1 MKGNDM
7 ETQMTGSNGAPLFDI
22 TGTVLQFLV
31 TPAEI
36 SEAFAMMRGI
46 VSPGVVVPL
55 HSHADPEVL
64 FILEGELEVFKG
76 DDGSIR
82 WRTARSGETICIP
95 SDVKHALRNNSPTPA
110 AVLLTT
116 TPNIYRFFRE
126 LGKPFYPDQ
135 PAVQPTPADLE
146 RLRTLA
152 ARHNYWMAS
161 PEENAAIGLSGF

>member
-1 MKGNDM
+1 MK
-7 ETQMTGSNGAPLFDI
+7 TQQKGSNGVPLFDI
-22 TGTVLQFLV
+22 FGPLLQFLV

-36 SEAFAMMRGI
+36 SEAFAIMRGI
-46 VSPGVVVPL
+46 VPPGVVVPL

-64 FILEGELEVFKG
+64 FVLEGELEVFKG

-82 WRTARSGETICIP
+82 WQTAKPGETVCIP
-95 SDVKHALRNNSPTPA
+95 PDVKHALRNNAQLPA
-110 AVLLTT
+110 TVLLTT
-116 TPNIYRFFRE
+116 TPNMDRFFRE
-126 LGKPFYPDQ
+126 LGKPLFPGQ
-135 PAVQPTPADLE
+135 PATLPTPEDIQ

>member
-1 MKGNDM
+1 MK
-7 ETQMTGSNGAPLFDI
+7 TQLTGSQGAPLFDI
-22 TGTVLQFLV
+22 SGTVLQFLV

-36 SEAFAMMRGI
+36 SDAFAMMRAI
-46 VSPGVVVPL
+46 VSPGVAIPL
-55 HSHADPEVL
+55 HSHRDPELL

-82 WRTARSGETICIP
+82 WQTARPGETICIP
-95 SDVKHALRNNSPTPA
+95 SDVKHALRNNSQTPT

-116 TPNIYRFFRE
+116 TPNMYRFFRE

-135 PAVQPTPADLE
+135 PAVPLTPEDLQ